1 MSQPHGTNGPASVT
15 IHRIISPLGF
25 TISIF
30 PASNFLISSFIS
42 FVRGAGF
49 VFRKNIWKESRL
61 FHLTTAFLPC
71 PPPQNPPFAHSDAE
85 AVLRCFFF
93 KKESDRLLPEKCSR
107 LTIVIQLFIPARIP
121 GLMSPHTRADESAY
135 PGR

>member
-1 MSQPHGTNGPASVT
+1 MFYSRMIVEVQV
-15 IHRIISPLGF
+15 
-25 TISIF
+25 
-30 PASNFLISSFIS
+30 
-42 FVRGAGF
+42 
-49 VFRKNIWKESRL
+49 RL

-71 PPPQNPPFAHSDAE
+71 PPPTQNLPFAHSDAE

-93 KKESDRLLPEKCSR
+93 KKESGRLLPEKCSR

-121 GLMSPHTRADESAY
+121 GLMSPHARADEPAY